1 MFQNV
6 IVHIPPKSGVLRTIT
21 RFAMHR
27 NGKKRL
33 SRRKTQDF
41 RAKRARKHLAE
52 YNRVNSNV
60 LDIR

>member
-1 MFQNV
+1 
-6 IVHIPPKSGVLRTIT
+6 
-21 RFAMHR
+21 MHR

-52 YNRVNSNV
+52 YNLGTSVMMLGSKG
-60 LDIR
+60 LLTPLIPDCAAPA